1 MGVSFQLKLASLQE
15 KSRSQG
21 IFSFSLSSSVVLALE
36 HRAAAEWDGEFTTF
50 NVTQEAAGGETER
63 EQRSGREEKEEE
75 NADGGF
81 GLREDASKEHLSQ
94 RPAGSIIRERE
105 LEFSICVC
113 VRLCVFLNEESG
125 RAASVVTYEPASCG
139 MNVGYSSGCSC
150 FSLSCCAC
158 VCSELF

>member
-21 IFSFSLSSSVVLALE
+21 IFFFSLSSSVVPALE

-63 EQRSGREEKEEE
+63 EQRSGREEKEE

-113 VRLCVFLNEESG
+113 V
-125 RAASVVTYEPASCG
+125 
-139 MNVGYSSGCSC
+139 
-150 FSLSCCAC
+150 CAC
-158 VCSELF
+158 VCF